1 MNLKTFGKKVG
12 KDIAENLPKIL
23 VCGSIAGMVTSVV
36 FAVKATPKAMILLDE
51 KKQELGTEKL
61 DVKTIVKTAAPAY
74 IPTAISMVA
83 SAGCMIGAMNEND
96 RRNAALA
103 AAYSLSESALKQ
115 YCPTYSDG
123 TQLAL
128 VRFPHAGTF
137 EIPIVTVN
145 NKNLSGRR
153 NLGNVQD
160 AIGINA
166 KVAERLSGA
175 DFDGDTVVAI
185 PRSSKVDI
193 KSTPALKDLKDF
205 DPKTAYCKR
214 EYKG

>member
-12 KDIAENLPKIL
+12 KGIKKNLPKIL

-115 YCPTYSDG
+115 YHG
-123 TQLAL
+123 
-128 VRFPHAGTF
+128 G
-137 EIPIVTVN
+137 
-145 NKNLSGRR
+145 
-153 NLGNVQD
+153 
-160 AIGINA
+160 
-166 KVAERLSGA
+166 
-175 DFDGDTVVAI
+175 
-185 PRSSKVDI
+185 
-193 KSTPALKDLKDF
+193 
-205 DPKTAYCKR
+205 
-214 EYKG
+214 